1 MSKVSDLTF
10 SVRILRQIVIF
21 IKVVEDSCIEL
32 GLNRWL
38 LWSLLSLS
46 PNGKVTLGLLSLRIY
61 RLRHRKTASCCM
73 FYFYS
78 SCELSIIIVPY
89 KKNRLLFKV

>member
-1 MSKVSDLTF
+1 MSKLSDLTF

-61 RLRHRKTASCCM
+61 QLRHRKT
-73 FYFYS
+73 
-78 SCELSIIIVPY
+78 ELLVLCFIFIPLV
-89 KKNRLLFKV
+89 NLVLL